1 MGEFVER
8 VASEAVAVKPLRVV
22 ATVVAVP
29 FWVLG
34 VLAGLV
40 WFGVVFAAGAVKVGF
55 GDARARLNVGRSVPA
70 PVGDD

>member
-8 VASEAVAVKPLRVV
+8 VAAEAVAVKPVRVV

-40 WFGVVFAAGAVKVGF
+40 WFAVVFAAGAVKVGF
-55 GDARARLNVGRSVPA
+55 GDVRARLDMGRRAPA
-70 PVGDD
+70 TVGDD

>member
-8 VASEAVAVKPLRVV
+8 VAAEAVAVKPMRVV

-34 VLAGLV
+34 MVAGLV
-40 WFGVVFAAGAVKVGF
+40 WFCCVFAAGAVKVGF
-55 GDARARLNVGRSVPA
+55 TDVRGRLNMGRQVPA
-70 PVGDD
+70 AVGDD

>member
-8 VASEAVAVKPLRVV
+8 VAAEAVAVKPMRVV

-34 VLAGLV
+34 MVAGLV
-40 WFGVVFAAGAVKVGF
+40 WFCCVFAAGAVKVGF
-55 GDARARLNVGRSVPA
+55 ADVRARLSVGGEVRAATV
-70 PVGDD
+70 DD